1 MKTIEAR
8 LIILILCCVIACSA
22 LVGGIA
28 ISFSQSVA
36 DSDSQQIMTLM
47 CDKYTEELDSLMI
60 CIKQSVD
67 TLALYVESELE
78 SIERLGDDEYLE
90 QYTERLQSAALNCVY
105 STKGALTVYIRFEP
119 ELTHPTSGL
128 YWGREVGENEL
139 QKLPT
144 TDLSAFDRS
153 DKWVEWYYLPM
164 DQGSPA
170 WIAPYRNQ
178 PMNMLVISYIV
189 PVYKDGVPIGIV
201 GMDIDCGE
209 LEHLVESIAVY
220 KSGHAF
226 LLDIEAGLSYHPQH
240 GEKEWHQGI
249 SDDML
254 AAIRKADEESPEND
268 ELIPFVSNGTDV
280 FMSVRKLHNGMHL
293 VVCTPV
299 REINTQRNTMTTR
312 IVLITIPAMVIV
324 FGVALFFARRT
335 IAPLKKLSDAA
346 YKVASGTLEIELP
359 PASEDEV
366 GTLSLAFQEMLLH
379 LRWHNNQMQAL
390 AYKDSLTGV
399 KNKAAWG
406 DASGRLMR
414 EMDGGSPVF
423 AVAVFDVNDL
433 KMTNDSLGHEA
444 GDELLKK
451 ACSAICR
458 FYAHSPVFRI
468 GGDEFAAILEGQDY
482 ENREDILARFR
493 AEFAKPDGEV
503 RVASGMAEYTPGL
516 DSSFSDVFCRADDAM
531 YENKRWIKEQQVLC

>member
-1 MKTIEAR
+1 MKTIEAK

-47 CDKYTEELDSLMI
+47 CDKYTEELDALMV
-60 CIKQSVD
+60 CVEQSVD

-78 SIERLGDDEYLE
+78 SVERLSDEEYLE
-90 QYTERLQSAALNCVY
+90 LYTEKLQSAALNCVY

-128 YWGREVGENEL
+128 YWGREGDENEL
-139 QKLPT
+139 QQLPT
-144 TDLSAFDRS
+144 TDLSAYDRS

-164 DQGSPA
+164 DQGTPA

-189 PVYKDGVPIGIV
+189 PVYKNGVPIGIV

-226 LLDIEAGLSYHPQH
+226 LLDVTAGLSYHPQH

-254 AAIRKADEESPEND
+254 AAIQKADAEDPGSNA
-268 ELIPFVSNGTDV
+268 LIPYVSNGTDV
-280 FMSVRKLHNGMHL
+280 YMSVRELHNGMHL

-299 REINTQRNTMTTR
+299 REINAQRNTMIAR
-312 IVLITIPAMVIV
+312 ILLITIPAMAVV
-324 FGVALFFARRT
+324 FVAALFFARRT
-335 IAPLKKLSDAA
+335 IAPLKKLGEAA
-346 YKVASGTLEIELP
+346 YKVAGGTLDVTLP

-366 GTLSLAFQEMLLH
+366 GMLSLAFQEMLLH

-390 AYKDSLTGV
+390 AYKDALTGI
-399 KNKAAWG
+399 KNKAAWD

-414 EMDGGSPVF
+414 EIDSGSPMF

-433 KMTNDSLGHEA
+433 KMTNDTWGHEA

-458 FYAHSPVFRI
+458 YYAHSPVFRI

-482 ENREDILARFR
+482 KNREDILTRFR
-493 AEFAKPDGEV
+493 AEFARPDGEM
-503 RVASGMAEYTPGL
+503 RVASGMSDYIPGS
-516 DSSFSDVFCRADDAM
+516 DSTFSDVFCRADDAM
-531 YENKRWIKEQQVLC
+531 YENKRWIKEQQACC